1 MPSRLKL
8 DRVECR
14 TEAHRVTARV
24 ELSLDEDARVG
35 TVSVSGSASAW
46 QRAVAEATLH
56 AVSAFVGGG
65 VVFTL
70 DSVSEV
76 RNGRYPLIVVTI
88 VMHDGRR
95 EVFLS
100 GTAPTG
106 EHPHAAVARA
116 VLHGLN
122 RWLEPLLE
130 RELRPAPPA
139 VQPGQTIH

>member
-24 ELSLDEDARVG
+24 ELSLGEDARAG
-35 TVSVSGSASAW
+35 TVTVPLSPNAW

-56 AVSAFVGGG
+56 AVAAFAGGA

-76 RNGRYPLIVVTI
+76 RNGRYPLIVVTF
-88 VMHDGRR
+88 VMHDGIR

-106 EHPHAAVARA
+106 DHPHAAVARA

-122 RWLEPLLE
+122 RWMEPLLE
-130 RELRPAPPA
+130 REFKPAPHA
-139 VQPGQTIH
+139 AQPGQRIH